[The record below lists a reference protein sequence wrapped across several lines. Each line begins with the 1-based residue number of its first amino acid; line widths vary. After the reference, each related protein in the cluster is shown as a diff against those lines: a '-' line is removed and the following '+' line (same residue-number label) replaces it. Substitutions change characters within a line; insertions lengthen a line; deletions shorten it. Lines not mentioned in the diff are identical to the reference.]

1 MHATYHTFLWDLVV
15 RNHYVCVVQISVQ
28 LTYKIV
34 LLDHNIFYLL
44 LLFLLLSLQLVPE
57 LWQLIMHDILLI
69 QTMLIHGFALDHL
82 QILHSWLPYSCW
94 DTILN
99 SFPTDNANEVNWD
112 NTSILLGEILLLT
125 QVVFKGCPCSSTV
138 MTFGHMRTRVV
149 ELCFLRAGW
158 SVRLTISLWSC
169 HFLWSL
175 KLNMKILHKIK
186 ITLFV

>member
-1 MHATYHTFLWDLVV
+1 M
-15 RNHYVCVVQISVQ
+15 CVVQISVQ

-69 QTMLIHGFALDHL
+69 QTMLIHGFALHL

-138 MTFGHMRTRVV
+138 MTLYNLLSCYNH
-149 ELCFLRAGW
+149 
-158 SVRLTISLWSC
+158 RLFAHLVDLWSYENKSSWALL
-169 HFLWSL
+169 FKGKLVSQVNYKFMKLSL
-175 KLNMKILHKIK
+175 FVVLKIK
-186 ITLFV
+186 YENSPQN